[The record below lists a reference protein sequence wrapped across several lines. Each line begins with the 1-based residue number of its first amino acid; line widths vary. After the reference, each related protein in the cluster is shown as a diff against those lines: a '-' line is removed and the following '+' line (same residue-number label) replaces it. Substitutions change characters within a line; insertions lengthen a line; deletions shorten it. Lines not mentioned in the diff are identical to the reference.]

1 MQLFSVCERKSS
13 TGGGAMHRFFSACA
27 IVTALTVAA
36 SAQDT
41 TIKSKTKVD
50 ADDAKVVTM
59 TGCLQ
64 SGTGEVFTLTDAK
77 AVAGEDLEAR
87 TKTKIDVDKDETE
100 VKTKS
105 RTEVEHEDD
114 EKPVGTAGAV
124 TTYEL
129 MPKDGV
135 NLTPHV
141 GHRVEITAVALDKKD
156 GDDDA
161 EIDIQTRTKIEREDA
176 PDSKVKSKTEAELP
190 RGAHNRLTVVSVKHV
205 APTCTM

>member
-1 MQLFSVCERKSS
+1 MQ
-13 TGGGAMHRFFSACA
+13 RFLSACA
-27 IVTALTVAA
+27 IVAAVAVST

-64 SGTGEVFTLTDAK
+64 AGTTGDMFTLTGAK
-77 AVAGEDLEAR
+77 AAAGEDLEAES
-87 TKTKIDVDKDETE
+87 KTKIDVDKDETE
-100 VKTKS
+100 VKEKR
-105 RTEVEHEDD
+105 RTEVEHED
-114 EKPVGTAGAV
+114 ETPVGTSGAV

-161 EIDIQTRTKIEREDA
+161 EIDIETKTKIEREDES
-176 PDSKVKSKTEAELP
+176 DTKIKSDTEAELP
-190 RGAHNRLTVVSVKHV
+190 RGAKNRLTVVSVKHIS
-205 APTCTM
+205 PSCSM

>member
-1 MQLFSVCERKSS
+1 MQ
-13 TGGGAMHRFFSACA
+13 RFLSACA
-27 IVTALTVAA
+27 IVAACAVAT

-64 SGTGEVFTLTDAK
+64 AGATADVFTLTGAR

-87 TKTKIDVDKDETE
+87 SKTKIDVDKDETE
-100 VKTKS
+100 VKEKS
-105 RTEVEHEDD
+105 RTEVEHED
-114 EKPVGTAGAV
+114 ETPVGTSGAV

-141 GHRVEITAVALDKKD
+141 GHRVEITAVAVDKKD

-161 EIDIQTRTKIEREDA
+161 EIDIDTKTKVEREDK
-176 PDSKVKSKTEAELP
+176 PDTKIKSETEAELP
-190 RGAHNRLTVVSVKHV
+190 RGAKNRLTVVSVKHV
-205 APTCTM
+205 SPSCSM

>member
-1 MQLFSVCERKSS
+1 MYRL
-13 TGGGAMHRFFSACA
+13 FSACA
-27 IVTALTVAA
+27 IVTALAVST

-64 SGTGEVFTLTDAK
+64 AGATGDVFTLTGAK
-77 AVAGEDLEAR
+77 ATAGEDLEAKA
-87 TKTKIDVDKDETE
+87 KTEIDVDKNETE

-105 RTEVEHEDD
+105 RTEVEREEEEED
-114 EKPVGTAGAV
+114 ETPVGTSGAV

-129 MPKDGV
+129 MPKEGV

-141 GHRVEITAVALDKKD
+141 GHRVEITAVALDKKSAT
-156 GDDDA
+156 DDDA
-161 EIDIQTRTKIEREDA
+161 EVDIETKTKVEREDA
-176 PDSKVKSKTEAELP
+176 PDSKVKSNTEAELP
-190 RGAHNRLTVVSVKHV
+190 RGAQNRLTVVSVKHV
-205 APTCTM
+205 SPSCSM

>member
-1 MQLFSVCERKSS
+1 MY
-13 TGGGAMHRFFSACA
+13 RFLSACA
-27 IVTALTVAA
+27 IVTALAVST

-64 SGTGEVFTLTDAK
+64 AGATGDVFTLTGAK
-77 AVAGEDLEAR
+77 ATTGEDLEAKA
-87 TKTKIDVDKDETE
+87 KTEIDVDKNETE

-114 EKPVGTAGAV
+114 ETPVGTAGAV

-129 MPKDGV
+129 MAKDGV

-141 GHRVEITAVALDKKD
+141 GHRVEIVGSVVEGGKK
-156 GDDDA
+156 G
-161 EIDIQTRTKIEREDA
+161 E
-176 PDSKVKSKTEAELP
+176 EAEP
-190 RGAHNRLTVVSVKHV
+190 SRGRISRGPTAQFAVTSVKMISPV
-205 APTCTM
+205 CIQ